1 MLILVK
7 FWRPSSAESGKGLT
21 VANTLKSRRSAEL
34 SLQHRIY
41 FTHGILCIC
50 TGKVYLEGSV
60 SFTRAHRY
68 RYVRGARHLGFG
80 FTFLLMYAV
89 SKDVDRPG
97 RRPHI
102 RQAAPALFVES
113 QSSTNSYARTSM
125 QAQRALIGF

>member
-41 FTHGILCIC
+41 FTHGILRIC
-50 TGKVYLEGSV
+50 TGKVSRRSRKFHSCPPVCEGRKASRFRFHV
-60 SFTRAHRY
+60 SFT
-68 RYVRGARHLGFG
+68 VCGKPNKQ
-80 FTFLLMYAV
+80 TN
-89 SKDVDRPG
+89 KDLDRPG

-102 RQAAPALFVES
+102 
-113 QSSTNSYARTSM
+113 
-125 QAQRALIGF
+125 LIEVCGLGRLPSGSF